1 MPPDA
6 PAPTEEELARLFD
19 TVVGTV
25 VLRVG
30 DLESQRRF
38 YEHALG
44 LRASDAGADLVD
56 LADAEG
62 RVLVR
67 LDATRSAGAA
77 PLNAPRT
84 GLFHTAFRFPD
95 RGALGAATK
104 RAYEARAIFE
114 GASDHGVSEAV
125 YLQDA
130 EGNGIELYRDRPRD
144 AWGREADGDI
154 RMATLPLDLDAIVAE
169 LPAAAREATF
179 ADAGVPAG
187 TRVGHVHLQVA
198 DLAEAERYYHG
209 LLGFDVVVRGYP
221 GALFVSAGGYHHH
234 LGLNTWA
241 SAGGPPNAPGTR
253 GLERFVV
260 ELPDGDAVAA
270 VRDRL
275 DAAGAPVA
283 PRDGGAVATDPF
295 GNELLLRAARGVTAP
310 ARGPATA
317 A

>member
-130 EGNGIELYRDRPRD
+130 EGNGIELYRDRAYEEWPAGEPGRVGMFTAALDVAALVRD
-144 AWGREADGDI
+144 AADTPEIARCDVGHIHLMVADVE
-154 RMATLPLDLDAIVAE
+154 RTNAFYTEVVGLDE
-169 LPAAAREATF
+169 RQRFGPSATF
-179 ADAGVPAG
+179 
-187 TRVGHVHLQVA
+187 
-198 DLAEAERYYHG
+198 LAEG
-209 LLGFDVVVRGYP
+209 L
-221 GALFVSAGGYHHH
+221 YHHH
-234 LGLNTWA
+234 VGANMWHSRGA
-241 SAGGPPNAPGTR
+241 AAPPETVP
-253 GLERFVV
+253 GLEGY
-260 ELPDGDAVAA
+260 ELRLRSAERVAA
-270 VRDRL
+270 AAERL
-275 DAAGAPVA
+275 GAAGADVA
-283 PRDGGAVATDPF
+283 RAGGSVTFYDPDSIRVT
-295 GNELLLRAARGVTAP
+295 LTVRG
-310 ARGPATA
+310 
-317 A
+317 